1 MSALNHK
8 HYYNT
13 INFDSDYIKLDTL
26 EDTCIRL
33 QRTWEG
39 APPYAGVVAYT
50 FLPENGPGLEHPL
63 PFPGK
68 LGLV

>member
-26 EDTCIRL
+26 KIH
-33 QRTWEG
+33 
-39 APPYAGVVAYT
+39 V
-50 FLPENGPGLEHPL
+50 
-63 PFPGK
+63 
-68 LGLV
+68 LGYKERE